1 MVLLTL
7 PYTLKITGCAGEG
20 VICAGEM
27 LLEALSRL
35 GFHGAAYREFPSSIE
50 GGYCAVTI
58 QISDKLSYLPVNN
71 IDCLFVR
78 YIAAVEK
85 EIGHCRR
92 GAVLIYDDSSQCSE
106 DELLALLKKLKRS
119 DIQLIAI
126 SLIESGNDPGS
137 KKFYSSEILGVV
149 GRFLSIPLSN
159 LEYTVRNRF
168 QYKNLSTLQRNCDMV
183 SRGYQIQQGSHY
195 SKLPLQDKKPFEYE
209 ILDGNEAVAR
219 AAVSVGCG
227 FFSSYPITPST
238 GIGNFLARVLPARG
252 AVSCQAEDEIA
263 AIGAAIGASFAG
275 VKSMTAT
282 SGPGLSLMQEFLGYA
297 SMVELPLVVVDVQRP
312 GPSTGSP
319 AQFAQEDLFAAVF
332 GSHGETSRIV
342 LAPDSIGNCFNLTI
356 DAFNCSEYFQCPV
369 IILSDSVL
377 GLTKGIIPVP
387 ERQDV
392 RIINRSVV
400 SGECKETYGE
410 STAGVSE
417 CKDIRGELNGEEF
430 KRYSLETAVAPIP
443 VPGYSSVSCRITGLE
458 HDEYGNPTDSAEMRT
473 LQQKRRMNKLNLIE
487 TMFPSLVEW
496 DYCTDEIDFGLIAWG
511 ITVAAAG
518 SVVERL
524 RSDGFRIAALY
535 PRLLFPVCLNAIK
548 RLQSMTDH
556 IIVVESNGHG
566 QYARLLKM
574 YADVKPHSILSQ
586 TGSPILSD
594 TLYDSCVRI
603 VKGCFENEML

>member
-1 MVLLTL
+1 MVPLTL

-27 LLEALSRL
+27 LLDALSRL
-35 GFHGAAYREFPSSIE
+35 GFHGAAYREFPSNIE

-58 QISDKLSYLPVNN
+58 EISDKSSYLPVNT

-85 EIGHCRR
+85 EIGHCRK
-92 GAVLIYDDSSQCSE
+92 GAVLICDDSSQCSE
-106 DELLALLKKLKRS
+106 PELLALLKKLKRS
-119 DIQLIAI
+119 DIQLKVI
-126 SLIESGNDPGS
+126 SLIQSGNEPGG

-168 QYKNLSTLQRNCDMV
+168 QHKNSSTLQRNCDMV
-183 SRGYQIQQGSHY
+183 FSGYQIQQGSHCVI
-195 SKLPLQDKKPFEYE
+195 LPLPEKRPFEYE

-219 AAVSVGCG
+219 AAVSAGCG

-238 GIGNFLARVLPARG
+238 GIGNILAKVLPARG
-252 AVSCQAEDEIA
+252 AVSYQAEDEIA
-263 AIGAAIGASFAG
+263 AIGAVIGASFAG

-342 LAPDSIGNCFNLTI
+342 LAPDSIGNCYDLTI
-356 DAFNCSEYFQCPV
+356 EAFNCSEYFQCPV

-377 GLTKGIIPVP
+377 GLTRGVIPVP
-387 ERQDV
+387 ESQDV
-392 RIINRSVV
+392 RIISRSVV
-400 SGECKETYGE
+400 SGECKVASGE
-410 STAGVSE
+410 SAAGVSE
-417 CKDIRGELNGEEF
+417 SKDFHGEPNGEEF
-430 KRYSLETAVAPIP
+430 KRYSLDTVVASIP
-443 VPGYSSVSCRITGLE
+443 VPGHSSVSFRITGLE
-458 HDEYGNPTDSAEMRT
+458 HDEYGNPTDSAEMRAF
-473 LQQKRRMNKLNLIE
+473 QQQRRMNKLNPIE

-496 DYCTDEIDFGLIAWG
+496 DYCTDEIDLGLIAWG
-511 ITVAAAG
+511 TTSAAAG
-518 SVVERL
+518 NVVDRL

-548 RLQSMTDH
+548 RLQSMTDQ
-556 IIVVESNGHG
+556 IIVAESNGYG

-574 YADVKPHSILSQ
+574 YADVKPHSILSK
-586 TGSPILSD
+586 TGSPILPD
-594 TLYDSCVRI
+594 TLYESCLRVI
-603 VKGCFENEML
+603 KGCFENDML